1 MVADRFSRERAE
13 MVERQLRRRGI
24 SNERVLAAMALVPR
38 EEFVPPGL
46 AGRAYE
52 DGPLPIGYGQ
62 TISQP
67 YMVALM
73 TQLLDPQ
80 GGSRVLEVGCGSG
93 YQAAVLAALGAE
105 VFSVERVPE
114 LARQAAERLERL
126 GYPVRVRVGDG
137 TLGWPEE
144 APFDGIIVTAGAPEV
159 PPSLLAQLADGGRL
173 VIPVGPGAVQE
184 LVVVTRRGEEFD
196 RRGVCSCMFVPL
208 VGKEG
213 HPEEEGMDWP

>member
-24 SNERVLAAMALVPR
+24 SNERVLAAMTLVPR

-46 AGRAYE
+46 AARAYE

-73 TQLLDPQ
+73 TQLLDPHE
-80 GGSRVLEVGCGSG
+80 GSRVLEVGCGSG

-184 LVVVTRRGEEFD
+184 LVVVTRRGDEFE

-213 HPEEEGMDWP
+213 HPEEEGMGWP